1 MENKLFDL
9 TDKIAFIT
17 GGAGLL
23 ATEHALALNEFG
35 AKIILADISLDKA
48 SEIKKNLQT
57 QNCQV
62 DFIEC
67 DVTSKKSWQDALEFI
82 LSKYGKIDILINNAG
97 FTNQSKSKNFDATF
111 ENFPLEDWNAI
122 MNVNLTGT
130 FLGCQ
135 VIGKQMLHQGSGS
148 IINIASLYG
157 VVSPNHKIYPGTGIS
172 QPVAYSVS
180 KHGVVS
186 LTKYIATLWAEKGVR
201 VNSLTPGGIW
211 NGHDGLFLERFKT
224 LNPIGRMSD
233 KSELRG
239 GIVFL
244 ASNASSHVI
253 GHNLIIDGGWT
264 AW

>member
-9 TDKIAFIT
+9 SGKIALVT

-35 AKIILADISLDKA
+35 AKIILADINLDNATDVKN
-48 SEIKKNLQT
+48 NLQS
-57 QNCQV
+57 QNCEV
-62 DFIEC
+62 DFIKC
-67 DVTSKKSWQDALEFI
+67 DVTSKQSWEDALEVI
-82 LSKYGKIDILINNAG
+82 IYKYGKIDILINNAG
-97 FTNQSKSKNFDATF
+97 FTNQSKSKNFDAAF
-111 ENFPLEDWNAI
+111 ENFPLEDWNSI

-135 VIGKQMLHQGSGS
+135 VIGKQMLIQGSGS

-157 VVSPNHKIYPGTGIS
+157 VVSPNHKMYPGTGIS

-186 LTKYIATLWAEKGVR
+186 LTKYLATLWAEKGVR

-211 NGHDGLFLERFKT
+211 NGHDGLFLERFKN

-239 GIVFL
+239 GVVFL
-244 ASNASSHVI
+244 ASNASSHVV